1 MKMEPFVSGSSNLYL
16 TNTRILF
23 IYYIRTSV
31 IIPNA
36 PLFSAS
42 LFLNRK
48 VAAPQVETRK
58 CIKNFS
64 CITQMKLTA
73 IRIAVCFVVDLAKSN
88 FKNNEIATDFVFR
101 AGSLS

>member
-1 MKMEPFVSGSSNLYL
+1 M
-16 TNTRILF
+16 
-23 IYYIRTSV
+23 

-42 LFLNRK
+42 IFLNRK
-48 VAAPQVETRK
+48 VAVPQVETRK
-58 CIKNFS
+58 CIKIFS
-64 CITQMKLTA
+64 YITQMKLTA
-73 IRIAVCFVVDLAKSN
+73 IRIAACFVVDLTKSN